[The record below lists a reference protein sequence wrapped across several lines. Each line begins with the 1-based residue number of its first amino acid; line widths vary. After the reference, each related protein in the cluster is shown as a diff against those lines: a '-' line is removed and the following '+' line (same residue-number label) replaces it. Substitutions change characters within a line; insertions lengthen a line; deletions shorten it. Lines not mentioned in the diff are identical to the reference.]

1 MGKSVRTFWFVLAAL
16 FLTIRGILW
25 VADYVRSVE
34 GMRQTIR
41 EQHALI
47 VSLTNRAAVLEAE
60 KETLRGQLAEVE
72 WGTRVTDSPEKVIL
86 AFMEAYKNRS
96 GTLARMYLAE
106 SVRDTVPA
114 RPLGSANPFISR
126 YQILS
131 PRQPV
136 VDSNSVQFIVRVY
149 EEYTGQGEIGYY
161 DLTLT
166 VIESEYRYLIGAV
179 KQGQYVQLNRA
190 EGGRRTTP

>member
-1 MGKSVRTFWFVLAAL
+1 MGKSVRTLLLVLAVLLPTAWG
-16 FLTIRGILW
+16 TLW

-34 GMRQTIR
+34 GMQQTIR
-41 EQHALI
+41 EQQALI
-47 VSLTNRAAVLEAE
+47 ADLTNRAAGLEDE
-60 KETLRGQLAEVE
+60 NGKLREQLAEIE
-72 WGTRVTDSPEKVIL
+72 WGTRVTDAPEKVVQ

-96 GTLARMYLAE
+96 GTLARMYLTA
-106 SVRDTVPA
+106 SARDTVPA

-126 YQILS
+126 YQVLS

-136 VDSNSVQFIVRVY
+136 VDKNSVQFIVRVY

-166 VIESEYRYLIGAV
+166 VVESEYRFLIGAI
-179 KQGQYVQLNRA
+179 KQGQYVQLKK
-190 EGGRRTTP
+190 EGSGPTSP